1 MLQLSLTLCVLIET
15 LWNVKLET
23 EIQKE
28 NEEKVLIETLWNVK
42 TEEAAPIEYTTG
54 ININIVECKD
64 RTSGRNM

>member
-1 MLQLSLTLCVLIET
+1 M
-15 LWNVKLET
+15 ET

-42 TEEAAPIEYTTG
+42 KEEAAPIEYTTG